1 MCGCVAVWLCVC
13 VWLCGCVAVW
23 LCGFVVVWLCAC
35 VLVWLCGCVLVCLC
49 AFLMRPATVTAYLSE
64 RMHLTW
70 RRRLVRVLH
79 QRYFHGRLAYWLN
92 SIDGSVDNIDQRVTQ
107 DVEQF
112 TVQSTDVLFGSYPI
126 AVATASTATG
136 ASLCSSITSIGI
148 TSYFIASQ
156 VDPKAVGALFGCDRP
171 AWLSVCSF

>member
-1 MCGCVAVWLCVC
+1 MLLCGCVAVRLCGCVAVRLRPCGCVAVWLS
-13 VWLCGCVAVW
+13 GCVAV
-23 LCGFVVVWLCAC
+23 CVAVW
-35 VLVWLCGCVLVCLC
+35 LC